1 MPTSINLKIIKK
13 IIFALL
19 FSAVAIFACL
29 SDTKVNA
36 KAADTVTLRN
46 NYALD
51 MTACGDTE
59 KDGVSVIFAE
69 GKTLTFDML
78 KTIDNGSIGIFTSQ
92 TQPTSNLTDTD
103 MKEYAFESG
112 FNYKL
117 AYAGGKVTVSK
128 RGFYEEKYAKVS
140 EVTNCLGGY
149 LGIYLKS
156 EKQVSASCIIDNFEM
171 TGGKK
176 TVTSTFDNNKDQT
189 EKIITGNGFIEKSDK
204 LVYTVSFMTEEGE
217 LIAKQKVSIYNYA
230 ALPDAPEKE
239 GYYLK
244 GYTSGYEN
252 VTDNVICYAVYG
264 KGKAPTPTP
273 EPAKKSGCGATAGA
287 GVSLFAIGFAVLLA
301 KRGKRQ

>member
-78 KTIDNGSIGIFTSQ
+78 KTIDNGSIGVFTSQ

-189 EKIITGNGFIEKSDK
+189 EKIIEKSDK
-204 LVYTVSFMTEEGE
+204 LIYTVSFMTEEGE

-273 EPAKKSGCGATAGA
+273 EPTKKSGCGATAGE

>member
-29 SDTKVNA
+29 SDAKVNA

-78 KTIDNGSIGIFTSQ
+78 KTIDNGSIGVFTSQ

-176 TVTSTFDNNKDQT
+176 TVASTFDNNKDQT

-204 LVYTVSFMTEEGE
+204 LIYTVSFMSEEGE

-287 GVSLFAIGFAVLLA
+287 GVSLFAIGFAVFLA

>member
-1 MPTSINLKIIKK
+1 
-13 IIFALL
+13 
-19 FSAVAIFACL
+19 
-29 SDTKVNA
+29 
-36 KAADTVTLRN
+36 
-46 NYALD
+46 
-51 MTACGDTE
+51 
-59 KDGVSVIFAE
+59 
-69 GKTLTFDML
+69 
-78 KTIDNGSIGIFTSQ
+78 
-92 TQPTSNLTDTD
+92 
-103 MKEYAFESG
+103 
-112 FNYKL
+112 
-117 AYAGGKVTVSK
+117 
-128 RGFYEEKYAKVS
+128 
-140 EVTNCLGGY
+140 
-149 LGIYLKS
+149 
-156 EKQVSASCIIDNFEM
+156 M

-176 TVTSTFDNNKDQT
+176 TVTSTFENNKDQT

-204 LVYTVSFMTEEGE
+204 LIYTVSFMTEEGE

>member
-29 SDTKVNA
+29 SDTNVNA

-78 KTIDNGSIGIFTSQ
+78 KTIDNGSIGVFTSQ

-103 MKEYAFESG
+103 MREYAFESG
-112 FNYKL
+112 LNYKL
-117 AYAGGKVTVSK
+117 AYAGGKVIVSK

-204 LVYTVSFMTEEGE
+204 LIYTVSFMTEEGE

>member
-78 KTIDNGSIGIFTSQ
+78 KTIDNGSIGVFTSQ

-176 TVTSTFDNNKDQT
+176 TVTSTFDNNKD
-189 EKIITGNGFIEKSDK
+189 
-204 LVYTVSFMTEEGE
+204 MTEEGE

-230 ALPDAPEKE
+230 TLPDAPEKE

-264 KGKAPTPTP
+264 KGKAPTP

>member
-78 KTIDNGSIGIFTSQ
+78 KTIDNGSIGVFTSQ

-128 RGFYEEKYAKVS
+128 RDFYEEKYAKVS

-204 LVYTVSFMTEEGE
+204 LIYTVSFMTEEGE

-273 EPAKKSGCGATAGA
+273 AKKSGCGATPGA

>member
-78 KTIDNGSIGIFTSQ
+78 KTIDNGSIGVFTSQ
-92 TQPTSNLTDTD
+92 TQPTSASADTD

-204 LVYTVSFMTEEGE
+204 LIYTVSFMTEEGK

>member
-1 MPTSINLKIIKK
+1 MPTSINLKTIKK

-78 KTIDNGSIGIFTSQ
+78 KTIDNGSIGVFTSQ
-92 TQPTSNLTDTD
+92 TQPTSALTDAD

-176 TVTSTFDNNKDQT
+176 TVISTFDNNKDQT

-204 LVYTVSFMTEEGE
+204 LVYTVSFMTDDGE
-217 LIAKQKVSIYNYA
+217 LIAKQKVSVYNYA
-230 ALPDAPEKE
+230 TLPDAPEKE

-252 VTDNVICYAVYG
+252 VTDNVICYAVYE
-264 KGKAPTPTP
+264 KGKEPTPTP
-273 EPAKKSGCGATAGA
+273 TKKSGCGATAGA
-287 GVSLFAIGFAVLLA
+287 GVSLFAIGLAVLLA
-301 KRGKRQ
+301 KRGKMQ

>member
-78 KTIDNGSIGIFTSQ
+78 KTIDNGSIGVFTSQ

-204 LVYTVSFMTEEGE
+204 LIYTVSFMTEEGE

-244 GYTSGYEN
+244 GILR
-252 VTDNVICYAVYG
+252 VT
-264 KGKAPTPTP
+264 KT
-273 EPAKKSGCGATAGA
+273 
-287 GVSLFAIGFAVLLA
+287 
-301 KRGKRQ
+301 